1 MPITLLQN
9 EEAIATVAK
18 LRVVGVGGGGGN
30 IINSMI
36 EKGISDVEF
45 IAINTDSQALSIS
58 SAELKMQIGR
68 TITNGLG
75 TGMDSD
81 KGEKAAE
88 ENKEEIE
95 KVLKGSNMIFLTA
108 GMGGGTGT
116 GAAPIIAK
124 IAKSMGALVVA
135 IVTKPFDFEGQKRMD
150 LAIQGIEKLR
160 KEVDSLIVIP
170 NQKILSL
177 IQANTK
183 RKEAFDFA
191 NLVLYNA
198 TRGISEIITKTG
210 EVNVDFADV
219 KTIMSDQGDAII
231 GMGKASGED
240 RAEKAA
246 AAALSN
252 PVLDEVNI
260 EGAKSV
266 LVNILTNGDISMSEM
281 EKVYNTIKEAAGNK
295 ANYIMGFADDPD
307 MKSEMTVTVIAT
319 GFKNKAISKGIEISA
334 TINNKQKNILDVDF
348 LKDKYEQYNNETE
361 LANKEKIQTPYVR
374 KITRIPTEEELN
386 NLLIPSYQR
395 NNINISEDMEEYN
408 NKEENDDSAKFG
420 FDDFSSDEEYGT
432 PDFLRKQSQ

>member
-1 MPITLLQN
+1 M
-9 EEAIATVAK
+9 
-18 LRVVGVGGGGGN
+18 
-30 IINSMI
+30 
-36 EKGISDVEF
+36 
-45 IAINTDSQALSIS
+45 
-58 SAELKMQIGR
+58 
-68 TITNGLG
+68 
-75 TGMDSD
+75 
-81 KGEKAAE
+81 
-88 ENKEEIE
+88 
-95 KVLKGSNMIFLTA
+95 
-108 GMGGGTGT
+108 
-116 GAAPIIAK
+116 
-124 IAKSMGALVVA
+124 
-135 IVTKPFDFEGQKRMD
+135 
-150 LAIQGIEKLR
+150 
-160 KEVDSLIVIP
+160 
-170 NQKILSL
+170 

-348 LKDKYEQYNNETE
+348 LKDKYEQYNNE
-361 LANKEKIQTPYVR
+361 K
-374 KITRIPTEEELN
+374 
-386 NLLIPSYQR
+386 
-395 NNINISEDMEEYN
+395 
-408 NKEENDDSAKFG
+408 
-420 FDDFSSDEEYGT
+420 
-432 PDFLRKQSQ
+432 

>member
-170 NQKILSL
+170 NQKIFSL

>member
-395 NNINISEDMEEYN
+395 NNINI
-408 NKEENDDSAKFG
+408 F
-420 FDDFSSDEEYGT
+420 T
-432 PDFLRKQSQ
+432 